1 MKHIYGMQPWPGAT
15 ACLGETEFKLFR
27 GEKTDMHTDKAPGTV
42 VSAGKRGLEVAC
54 GGGRTV
60 LVTELQAA
68 GGKRMAAGAYLL
80 GHPMEVG

>member
-1 MKHIYGMQPWPGAT
+1 MQPWPAAT
-15 ACLGETEFKLFR
+15 AELGGTAFKLYR
-27 GEKTDMHTDKAPGTV
+27 AEQTGRTSAKSPGTV
-42 VSAGKRGLEVAC
+42 VCADKKGIEVVC

-80 GHPMEVG
+80 GHPMEAD